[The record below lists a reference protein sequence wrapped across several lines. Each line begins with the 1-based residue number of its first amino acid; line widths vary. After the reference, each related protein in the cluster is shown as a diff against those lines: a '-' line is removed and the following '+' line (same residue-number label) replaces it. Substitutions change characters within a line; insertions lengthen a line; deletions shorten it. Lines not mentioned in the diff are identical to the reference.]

1 MATVTAA
8 ITLTST
14 DLLTDSLSVATSN
27 TVTAALATVDS
38 TSGLARKK
46 ITSTAKGTA
55 SGQVELTTAASYT
68 SPNYLYIKNTDTT
81 ATDYIS
87 VFDDAGGDLDVLYLA
102 GGDWAFLPIFAG
114 ANLKCYAATSGT
126 VVEWM
131 VFGTAA

>member
-1 MATVTAA
+1 MATVTASL
-8 ITLTST
+8 TLTSS
-14 DLLTDSLSVATSN
+14 DLLTDSLSITTSMSK
-27 TVTAALATVDS
+27 AAVDG
-38 TSGLARKK
+38 TSGLGRKK